1 MRRILSAILILFLVP
16 SLFLNVLAANDTAEA
31 DILYLEDGSYI
42 CIEIFSADLRVAERK
57 IGHKTYTFYNEDS
70 EEQWSA
76 TLTGSFTYTGTSVTC
91 TSASCSVKITETVWS
106 VESKSTER
114 NGNAAI
120 AKLIMKQS
128 KLGASAIYDDITI
141 KLTCDKNGNLS

>member
-16 SLFLNVLAANDTAEA
+16 SLFMNVLAVNGTAET

-42 CIEIFSADLRVAERK
+42 CVEIFSTDLRVAQRK
-57 IGHKTYTFYNEDS
+57 IGHKTYSFYNDDG
-70 EEQWSA
+70 EEQWLA

-91 TSASCSVKITETVWS
+91 TSASCSVEIMDTDWS

-114 NGNAAI
+114 IGNTAI
-120 AKLIMKQS
+120 AKLIMKLS
-128 KLGASAIYDDITI
+128 KLGASATYDDII
-141 KLTCDKNGNLS
+141 INLTCDANGNLS